1 MQNRGLNGPTHNKS
15 IQRKTML
22 ITIERKLDKLIDML
36 GNILIV
42 FLLLMILN
50 VFYDVIMR
58 YAFHDSSIAM
68 QEMEWHLF
76 AIVILF
82 GVSYSLKE
90 DAHVRVDFI
99 YDRLSVKTRAMINI
113 IGTILFLIP
122 FTILIIYGSYP
133 FVMDSYV
140 TNEVSSDP
148 GGLKHLWMIKAM
160 IPLSFIVLLIEA
172 FHYIIRNIN
181 VYRGIEELPK
191 EDPQGVLS

>member
-1 MQNRGLNGPTHNKS
+1 
-15 IQRKTML
+15 ML
-22 ITIERKLDKLIDML
+22 IKLERKLDKLIDIL
-36 GNILIV
+36 GDILVI

-99 YDRLSVKTRAMINI
+99 YDKLSIKTRAMINI
-113 IGTILFLIP
+113 IGTILFLLP

-160 IPLSFIVLLIEA
+160 IPLSFTVLLLEA
-172 FHYIIRNIN
+172 FHYIIKNIN

-191 EDPQGVLS
+191 EDPQGALS

>member
-1 MQNRGLNGPTHNKS
+1 MVQNQLADTIGEK
-15 IQRKTML
+15 ML
-22 ITIERKLDKLIDML
+22 ISLERKLDKLIDWM
-36 GNILIV
+36 GNILVV

-82 GVSYSLKE
+82 GVAYSLKE

-113 IGTILFLIP
+113 IGTIIFLIP
-122 FTILIIYGSYP
+122 FTLLIIYGSYP
-133 FVMDSYV
+133 FVMDSYT
-140 TNEVSSDP
+140 TNETSSDP
-148 GGLKHLWMIKAM
+148 GGLKHLWMIKAA
-160 IPLSFIVLLIEA
+160 IPLAMIILLIEA
-172 FHYIIRNIN
+172 FHYIIKNIN
-181 VYRGIEELPK
+181 IYRGYEELPK
-191 EDPQGVLS
+191 EDPQGALS

>member
-1 MQNRGLNGPTHNKS
+1 LVQNQLADTIGEK
-15 IQRKTML
+15 ML
-22 ITIERKLDKLIDML
+22 ISLERKLDKLIDWL
-36 GNILIV
+36 GNILVV

-82 GVSYSLKE
+82 GVAYSLKE

-113 IGTILFLIP
+113 IGTIIFLIP
-122 FTILIIYGSYP
+122 FTLLIIYGSYP
-133 FVMDSYV
+133 FVMDSYT
-140 TNEVSSDP
+140 TNETSSDP
-148 GGLKHLWMIKAM
+148 GGLKHLWMIKAA
-160 IPLSFIVLLIEA
+160 IPLAMIILLIEA
-172 FHYIIRNIN
+172 FHYIIKNIN
-181 VYRGIEELPK
+181 IYRGYEELPK
-191 EDPQGVLS
+191 EDPQGALS

>member
-1 MQNRGLNGPTHNKS
+1 LVQNQLADTIGEK
-15 IQRKTML
+15 ML
-22 ITIERKLDKLIDML
+22 ISLERKLDKLIDWM
-36 GNILIV
+36 GNILVV

-82 GVSYSLKE
+82 GVAYSLKE

-113 IGTILFLIP
+113 IGTIIFLIP
-122 FTILIIYGSYP
+122 FTLLIIYGSYP
-133 FVMDSYV
+133 FVMDSYT
-140 TNEVSSDP
+140 TNETSSDP
-148 GGLKHLWMIKAM
+148 GGLKHLWMIKAA
-160 IPLSFIVLLIEA
+160 IPLAMIILLIEA
-172 FHYIIRNIN
+172 FHYIIKNIN
-181 VYRGIEELPK
+181 IYRGYEELPK
-191 EDPQGVLS
+191 EDPQGALS

>member
-1 MQNRGLNGPTHNKS
+1 
-15 IQRKTML
+15 ML
-22 ITIERKLDKLIDML
+22 ISLERKLDKLINWM
-36 GNILIV
+36 GNVLVVI
-42 FLLLMILN
+42 LLLMILN

-76 AIVILF
+76 SIVILF

-99 YDRLSVKTRAMINI
+99 YDKLGVKTRAMINI
-113 IGTILFLIP
+113 IGTILFLVP

-140 TNEVSSDP
+140 TNETSSDP
-148 GGLKHLWMIKAM
+148 GGLKHLWMIKAA
-160 IPLSFIVLLIEA
+160 IPVSMAVLLLEA
-172 FHYIIRNIN
+172 FHYIIKNIN
-181 VYRGIEELPK
+181 IYRGFEELPK
-191 EDPQGVLS
+191 EDPQGALS